1 MPSEDEKVG
10 EPCQDSIIKEKDA
23 GNIRETTRISELQ
36 DKDSNSHSGNMNT
49 ETKILNEKV
58 R

>member
-23 GNIRETTRISELQ
+23 GNIRETTRILELQ
-36 DKDSNSHSGNMNT
+36 DKDGNSHSGNKNT